1 MDNCFS
7 NFELVNLNKFHE
19 LARGQKNLIRPKV
32 IIIICESIATFTNCR
47 RHNMTD

>member
-19 LARGQKNLIRPKV
+19 LARGKKISYGQRSL
-32 IIIICESIATFTNCR
+32 
-47 RHNMTD
+47 

>member
-19 LARGQKNLIRPKV
+19 LARGKKSHTAKGHYNY
-32 IIIICESIATFTNCR
+32 
-47 RHNMTD
+47 M

>member
-19 LARGQKNLIRPKV
+19 LARGKKKSHTAKGHYNY
-32 IIIICESIATFTNCR
+32 
-47 RHNMTD
+47 M